1 MWSSSGGPALPCRRH
16 DTLPAA
22 PDWDS
27 LLPLLPESVRLLRLV
42 LEDDAALHAL
52 LRRCGGLTLRI
63 PRRFPAEGHPLR
75 ALLPGPALRR
85 LLAAYGG
92 TCLYIP
98 RCARLPPG
106 TPAGAA
112 RRLQPPYGRRDLQQC
127 RGALPGPPLRHH
139 GPARLAAA
147 QAGGGTAGR
156 SPRGT
161 RRPPPELI
169 PDLPFRPDG
178 KGCGLSRFFVRGLPR
193 AVDSP
198 PGRRDIPAIRHR
210 IPSCASPPSAS
221 SAPQAAHRRPFLMFF
236 LSGSLSPAC

>member
-98 RCARLPPG
+98 RCARLARQVRQRELLGAFSRHTAAG
-106 TPAGAA
+106 TSSNAEVRFLA
-112 RRLQPPYGRRDLQQC
+112 RRYGITDRRVWQLLKQEAELPDK
-127 RGALPGPPLRHH
+127 ALPAP
-139 GPARLAAA
+139 
-147 QAGGGTAGR
+147 
-156 SPRGT
+156 
-161 RRPPPELI
+161 
-169 PDLPFRPDG
+169 
-178 KGCGLSRFFVRGLPR
+178 
-193 AVDSP
+193 VDALQ
-198 PGRRDIPAIRHR
+198 G
-210 IPSCASPPSAS
+210 
-221 SAPQAAHRRPFLMFF
+221 
-236 LSGSLSPAC
+236 